1 MLIYVV
7 GALEVRVR
15 DQSSDGPSRQNGEA
29 ITGLEKLTQELMVGG
44 LEKVCGF
51 VNTS

>member
-1 MLIYVV
+1 MFETRTPSERL
-7 GALEVRVR
+7 RR
-15 DQSSDGPSRQNGEA
+15 QSSDGPSRQNGEA

-51 VNTS
+51 VNT